1 MSIQSPAIK
10 LRKTEECDE
19 EKKKKTDNF
28 HDEAMRRGL
37 RLRML

>member
-1 MSIQSPAIK
+1 VNIQSPAIK
-10 LRKTEECDE
+10 LRKTKECDE
-19 EKKKKTDNF
+19 EKKKTDNF

>member
-1 MSIQSPAIK
+1 MNIQSPAIK

-19 EKKKKTDNF
+19 EKKKTGDL
-28 HDEAMRRGL
+28 HDEAMKREL